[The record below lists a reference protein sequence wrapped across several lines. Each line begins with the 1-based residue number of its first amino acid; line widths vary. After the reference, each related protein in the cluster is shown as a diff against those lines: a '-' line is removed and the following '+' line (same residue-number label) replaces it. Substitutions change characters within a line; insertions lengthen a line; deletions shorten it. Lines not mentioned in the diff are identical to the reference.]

1 MITVQLNQLTFNA
14 FHGILE
20 EERILGNEYVV
31 EASVDFHEKDEV
43 ILHISETV
51 NYAIIY
57 DIIRK
62 RMIIPT
68 PLLETVVMEIG
79 MAIHKQFP
87 FLKSISV
94 SVKKMHPPIESMQGA
109 AKVCWH
115 KEF

>member
-1 MITVQLNQLTFNA
+1 MITVQLNQLTFIA

-20 EERILGNEYVV
+20 EERILGNEYEVD
-31 EASVDFHEKDEV
+31 ASVDFHEKEEV
-43 ILHISETV
+43 ISHINDTV

-87 FLKSISV
+87 L
-94 SVKKMHPPIESMQGA
+94 
-109 AKVCWH
+109 
-115 KEF
+115 

>member
-1 MITVQLNQLTFNA
+1 MITVQLNQLIFNA
-14 FHGILE
+14 FHGIHE

-31 EASVDFHEKDEV
+31 DASVDFHEKDEV
-43 ILHISETV
+43 ISHINDTV

-57 DIIRK
+57 DIIKK
-62 RMIIPT
+62 RMSIPT
-68 PLLETVVMEIG
+68 PLLETIVMEIG
-79 MAIHKQFP
+79 NEIHKEFP
-87 FLKSISV
+87 DLKSISI